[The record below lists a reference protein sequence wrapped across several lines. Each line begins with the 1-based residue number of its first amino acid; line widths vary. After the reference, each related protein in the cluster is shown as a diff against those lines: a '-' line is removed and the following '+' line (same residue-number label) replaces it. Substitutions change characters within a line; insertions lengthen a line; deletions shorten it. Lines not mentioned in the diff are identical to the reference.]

1 MYETPRFAI
10 ATHGATNM
18 PSALPTKIHDG
29 CEGGGYG
36 GCGGAGEKL
45 TAVDMGGNC
54 AVEPF

>member
-18 PSALPTKIHDG
+18 QSALPTKIHDG

-36 GCGGAGEKL
+36 GCGGGCEKL
-45 TAVDMGGNC
+45 TVAAVGENH
-54 AVEPF
+54 AVESF